1 VANIQPRKN
10 KDGKIISYSIR
21 VHKGRDP
28 ISGKQLKPYTM
39 TWEVPAGWGEK
50 TAEKEARKQAAI
62 FEKDCK
68 DGVAMDSR
76 QTFSGYAEYVIRTKV
91 RTGIL
96 KPKTKHHYRK
106 LLIRVNEAI
115 GHMKLKDIRPQ
126 HINQLYEQLSQ
137 NGIKRKG
144 EKAVAKVDL
153 SALIKEKG
161 LSKLDVSRNENVSVH
176 FNTVF
181 RACRGQNIAA
191 KSAEEISK
199 VLDMPA
205 ERIFTFIVDETPLA
219 NRTIR
224 DYHQFVSTVLADAE
238 KEMLIPYNPAG
249 KARPPKIESTKPNY
263 YQSDDIAQI
272 LAALDNEPI
281 KWRTMIHLFLVTG
294 ARLGEIIGLKWDRVM
309 WNSKQI
315 QIDRALYYTPDKGLY
330 EDTPKTKNSV
340 RSINL
345 PDEMMMLLREYRV
358 WQLEQ
363 MQLFGDKWQ
372 NIGYVFANEEG
383 GGLNPGTVDGWL
395 RRFRKKYNLPH
406 LNTHAFRHTQAS
418 ILLFNGVDA
427 VSVSRRL
434 GHAKV
439 STTTDIYSHIM
450 DEAEAKATECV
461 ADVIYKPKPAAD
473 KEDNVIKIG

>member
-1 VANIQPRKN
+1 
-10 KDGKIISYSIR
+10 
-21 VHKGRDP
+21 
-28 ISGKQLKPYTM
+28 
-39 TWEVPAGWGEK
+39 
-50 TAEKEARKQAAI
+50 
-62 FEKDCK
+62 
-68 DGVAMDSR
+68 MDSR
-76 QTFSGYAEYVIRTKV
+76 QTFSGYAEYVINTKV
-91 RTGIL
+91 RVGIL
-96 KPKTKHHYRK
+96 KPKTEHHYRK
-106 LLIRVNEAI
+106 LLVRVNEAI

-137 NGIKRKG
+137 NGMRRNG
-144 EKAVAKVDL
+144 EKATAKVDL
-153 SALIKEKG
+153 KALLEEKG
-161 LSKLDVSRNENVSVH
+161 MSQMDIPRCESVTIH
-176 FNTVF
+176 YNTVI
-181 RACRGQNIAA
+181 RAFNGKRVDSQSAMDVA
-191 KSAEEISK
+191 KALEVHPNK
-199 VLDMPA
+199 LFD
-205 ERIFTFIVDETPLA
+205 FHTDETPLA

-238 KEMLIPYNPAG
+238 KEMLIPYNPAS

-263 YQSDDIAQI
+263 YQSDDIVQI
-272 LAALDNEPI
+272 LAALGKEKI
-281 KWRTMIHLFLVTG
+281 KWRTMFHLFLVTG

-315 QIDRALYYTPDKGLY
+315 QIDRALYYIPDRGLY

-340 RSINL
+340 RAINL
-345 PDEMMMLLREYRV
+345 PNEMITLLKEYRI

-363 MQLFGDKWQ
+363 MQLLGNRWH
-372 NIGYVFANEEG
+372 NSGYVFANEEG

-395 RRFRKKYNLPH
+395 RRFRKKHNLPH

-450 DEAEAKATECV
+450 DEAEAKAKRRVC
-461 ADVIYKPKPAAD
+461 
-473 KEDNVIKIG
+473 